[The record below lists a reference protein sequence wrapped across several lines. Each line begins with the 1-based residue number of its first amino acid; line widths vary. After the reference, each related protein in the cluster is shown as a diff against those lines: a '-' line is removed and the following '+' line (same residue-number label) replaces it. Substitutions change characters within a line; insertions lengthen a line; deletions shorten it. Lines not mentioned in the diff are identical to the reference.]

1 VSEVLARAK
10 ATVVVVV
17 TDVVAVTDAVAV
29 AEAVEVAEA
38 VAGAGAGPVASDP
51 DSCSS
56 ASLGARANTC
66 SRPAIKITRPRA
78 AAAASDSRAQVR
90 AVAGFIP

>member
-1 VSEVLARAK
+1 VSEVLARAR
-10 ATVVVVV
+10 ATDAVAVS
-17 TDVVAVTDAVAV
+17 DAVAVTDAVA
-29 AEAVEVAEA
+29 EAVEVGEA
-38 VAGAGAGPVASDP
+38 VADAVASDP

-78 AAAASDSRAQVR
+78 AAAASDSRAQARV
-90 AVAGFIP
+90 VAGFMP